1 MEEYQ
6 DCLKRARR
14 LAVACEATLAGSD
27 SAMSVV
33 TMEDLLI
40 YTRWLICMLH
50 SVKAM
55 HAFIRVS
62 QPCLEFRRVGQT
74 PVEQGQIVR
83 LAARPNVIS
92 SLDRKETNICPP
104 NRLIFDS
111 TYMYWRRAKPEM
123 FTRLIFD
130 TFESLLSLKSNLSA
144 VSCILWVFCPFLL
157 NNICPVGDSQVN
169 LVGHCQTVMLN
180 SQCETTGPNSF
191 IRFRMVAKCMA
202 LVMYTIWDSG

>member
-55 HAFIRVS
+55 HALIRVS
-62 QPCLEFRRVGQT
+62 IKLCLKFGRLGQT
-74 PVEQGQIVR
+74 
-83 LAARPNVIS
+83 S
-92 SLDRKETNICPP
+92 
-104 NRLIFDS
+104 
-111 TYMYWRRAKPEM
+111 
-123 FTRLIFD
+123 
-130 TFESLLSLKSNLSA
+130 
-144 VSCILWVFCPFLL
+144 VSILW
-157 NNICPVGDSQVN
+157 
-169 LVGHCQTVMLN
+169 N
-180 SQCETTGPNSF
+180 SS
-191 IRFRMVAKCMA
+191 K
-202 LVMYTIWDSG
+202 

>member
-50 SVKAM
+50 SVKAI

-62 QPCLEFRRVGQT
+62 KLCLESGMVGQT
-74 PVEQGQIVR
+74 PINNIMEQGPIVQ
-83 LAARPNVIS
+83 S
-92 SLDRKETNICPP
+92 G
-104 NRLIFDS
+104 
-111 TYMYWRRAKPEM
+111 AKYNA
-123 FTRLIFD
+123 T
-130 TFESLLSLKSNLSA
+130 
-144 VSCILWVFCPFLL
+144 
-157 NNICPVGDSQVN
+157 
-169 LVGHCQTVMLN
+169 
-180 SQCETTGPNSF
+180 
-191 IRFRMVAKCMA
+191 
-202 LVMYTIWDSG
+202 